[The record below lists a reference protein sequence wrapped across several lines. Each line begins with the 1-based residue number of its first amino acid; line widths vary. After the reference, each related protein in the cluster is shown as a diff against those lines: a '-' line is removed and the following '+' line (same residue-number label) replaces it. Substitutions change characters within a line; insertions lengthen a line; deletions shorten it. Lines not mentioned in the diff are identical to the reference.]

1 MKLVA
6 ILETSAQITHKEWVL
21 ENKVY
26 EIRPDETV
34 HELADRIIKDN
45 PLFNG
50 VPNFEI
56 SAIREVVG
64 K

>member
-26 EIRPDETV
+26 EVRPDETV
-34 HELADRIIKDN
+34 HGLAARIIKDN
-45 PLFNG
+45 PTFNG

-56 SAIREVVG
+56 SAVREVAE